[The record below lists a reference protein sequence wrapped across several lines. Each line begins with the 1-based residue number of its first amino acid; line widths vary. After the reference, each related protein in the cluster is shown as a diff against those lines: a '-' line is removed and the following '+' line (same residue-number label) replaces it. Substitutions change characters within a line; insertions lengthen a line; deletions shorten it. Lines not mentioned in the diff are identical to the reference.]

1 MYGSISQENLYIDTG
16 LNVFFLSSDHHQRV
30 DPQLVF
36 IPIAVSSLG
45 GPQVDVTI
53 KYYNIARK
61 FA

>member
-53 KYYNIARK
+53 K
-61 FA
+61 